1 MVADIQRCAA
11 VALLTTAIRWTLL
24 GVSAGAAAGDVG
36 FVDVAS
42 ESGVDF
48 THVNGMT
55 GEVWLLEIM
64 GAGVGLLD
72 FDGDGRLDIWL
83 VQGGPIA
90 SRSGPLP
97 CDRLY
102 RNASDGGEL
111 RFIDVTAT
119 AGVCSDGYGMGIA
132 TGDIDGDGD
141 LDVFIANYGPNRLFE
156 NLGDGRFRN
165 ITADAGVAGDDWSV
179 SASFADFDGD
189 GWADLYVANYVD
201 FSVAKRKRCTGA
213 HGEPSY
219 CSPEVYEPSADLLYR
234 NLGNGTFADVSA
246 AAGIGAAQGAAL
258 GVVAEDFNGDGHVD
272 FYVANDMTDNFLWL
286 NQGDG
291 RFRDDALLAGVAVNA
306 DGMVE
311 ASMGV
316 AAADFDADCDV
327 DLFMTHLAVQTNTL
341 YVNDGRGWFTD
352 RSNATGVAA
361 GSIPHT
367 GFGTGWFDADNDG
380 DLDVFSANGAVSAI
394 AGQSPGPLELP
405 LRQPNQ
411 LWINDGKG
419 RYREVRVH
427 AFAVP
432 EVSRG
437 AAFGD
442 LDNDGDVDIAV
453 TNNRGHARL
462 YRNQASENTTAG
474 HWLGIELEDAE
485 NRPLLGS
492 TVWMEPNRCR
502 AQRYSTDG
510 SYAAAHDPRLLFG
523 AGTDST
529 PKHVTVRWPDGATE
543 TFGPLPANRYHVLK
557 RTSRETN
564 R

>member
-1 MVADIQRCAA
+1 MVAGSQLCAI
-11 VALLTTAIRWTLL
+11 VGLLKDAIRWTLL
-24 GVSAGAAAGDVG
+24 WASVGTAAGNVG
-36 FVDVAS
+36 FVDVAA

-83 VQGGPIA
+83 VQGGPIVNRGG
-90 SRSGPLP
+90 SLP

-102 RNASDGGEL
+102 RNTVDDGEL

-141 LDVFIANYGPNRLFE
+141 LDVFITNYGPNRLFE
-156 NLGDGRFRN
+156 NLGDGRFRD
-165 ITADAGVAGDDWSV
+165 ITEDAGLAGDDWSV
-179 SASFADFDGD
+179 SASFADFDDD
-189 GWADLYVANYVD
+189 GWADIYMANYVD

-213 HGEPSY
+213 NGEPSY
-219 CSPEVYEPSADLLYR
+219 CSPEVYEPSGDRLYR
-234 NLGNGTFADVSA
+234 NLGNGAFADVSD
-246 AAGIGAAQGAAL
+246 AAGIGTAQGAAL
-258 GVVAEDFNGDGHVD
+258 GVVAEDFNGDGHID

-286 NQGDG
+286 NQGNG

-316 AAADFDADCDV
+316 AAEDFDADCDV

-352 RSNATGVAA
+352 RSNTTGVAA
-361 GSIPHT
+361 GSIPYT

-394 AGQSPGPLELP
+394 AGQSPGALELP

-419 RYREVRVH
+419 RYQEVRVP

-442 LDNDGDVDIAV
+442 LDNDGDVDIV
-453 TNNRGHARL
+453 VNNNRGHARL
-462 YRNQASENTTAG
+462 YRNQAIENTTAG

-485 NRPLLGS
+485 NRPLLS
-492 TVWMEPNRCR
+492 SAVWIEPNRCR
-502 AQRYSTDG
+502 AQRYATDG

-523 AGTDST
+523 TGTDSA
-529 PKHVTVRWPDGATE
+529 PKHVTVRWPDGTTE
-543 TFGPLPANRYHVLK
+543 TFGPLLTNRYHVLK
-557 RTSRETN
+557 RTSQTTN

>member
-1 MVADIQRCAA
+1 MVAGSQLCAI
-11 VALLTTAIRWTLL
+11 VGLLKNAIRWTLL
-24 GVSAGAAAGDVG
+24 WASVGTAAGNVG
-36 FVDVAS
+36 FVDVAA

-90 SRSGPLP
+90 DRSGPLP

-156 NLGDGRFRN
+156 NLGDGRFRD
-165 ITADAGVAGDDWSV
+165 ITADAGLAGDEWSV

-201 FSVAKRKRCTGA
+201 FSVAKRKRCAGV

-219 CSPEVYEPSADLLYR
+219 CSPEVYEPSGDLLYR

-246 AAGIGAAQGAAL
+246 AAGIDVAQGAAL
-258 GVVAEDFNGDGHVD
+258 GVVAKDFNGDGHVD

-286 NQGDG
+286 NQGNG

-316 AAADFDADCDV
+316 AAEDFDADCDV

-361 GSIPHT
+361 GSIPYT

-411 LWINDGKG
+411 LWLNDGKG
-419 RYREVRVH
+419 RYREVRVP
-427 AFAVP
+427 AFAIP

-442 LDNDGDVDIAV
+442 LDNDGDVDIVV

-462 YRNQASENTTAG
+462 YRNQAFENTTAG
-474 HWLGIELEDAE
+474 WLGIELEDAE

-492 TVWMEPNRCR
+492 TVWIEPNRCR
-502 AQRYSTDG
+502 AQRYATDG
-510 SYAAAHDPRLLFG
+510 SYAAAHDLRLLFG
-523 AGTDST
+523 TGTDST
-529 PKHVTVRWPDGATE
+529 PKRVTVRWPDGTTE